1 MLGHDCLEVCLYEAE
16 CEVGWFVPWSVC
28 VRTCIFIRLIS
39 LPPHKPRDLGVPCL
53 ILKCCMHYWVVSL
66 ECVLD
71 ESVSLPSS
79 CFREGKGMKPNSGYW
94 CPLKVR
100 FDGLLESRNRFLILG
115 G

>member
-1 MLGHDCLEVCLYEAE
+1 MCQDLYIYLSD
-16 CEVGWFVPWSVC
+16 F
-28 VRTCIFIRLIS
+28 F

-53 ILKCCMHYWVVSL
+53 ILKCCMHYRVVSL

-71 ESVSLPSS
+71 ESVSLQSS

-100 FDGLLESRNRFLILG
+100 FDELLESRNRFLTLG